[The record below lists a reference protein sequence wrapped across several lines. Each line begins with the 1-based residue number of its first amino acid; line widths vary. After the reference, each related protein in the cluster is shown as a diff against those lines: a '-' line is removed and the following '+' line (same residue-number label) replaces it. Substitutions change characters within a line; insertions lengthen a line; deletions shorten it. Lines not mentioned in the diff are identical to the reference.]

1 MRILHVIDQILQ
13 NPFGLLKNIEIVTP
27 DDKAQILNVFN
38 NRTLNCPFNSNI
50 IELFEKNVQQNPNN
64 LALIYKNEKFTYIT
78 L

>member
-1 MRILHVIDQILQ
+1 M
-13 NPFGLLKNIEIVTP
+13 LLIKFTKSIWAFKKYWNSNT

-64 LALIYKNEKFTYIT
+64 LALIIKMKNSLIKI
-78 L
+78 